1 MQGYPRLFFF
11 IYKNCFSLLFVLF
24 SVESFAQDPFINT
37 LTTDLNQHEAKEL
50 KEKIYLQTDKSFY
63 ISGEICWFK
72 SYVVDASLNK
82 PFTLSKVAYVEL
94 LNRDSKPVLQGKIL
108 LQKGTGSG
116 SFFIPLYLP
125 SGSYK
130 IRAYTNWMKNFGPEY
145 FFEKDITVINTMKR
159 DQDSLVQKTSAF
171 DIRFFP
177 EGGNLV
183 DGASSVVG
191 FKAVDEDGKGV
202 NVEG

>member
-1 MQGYPRLFFF
+1 MQRFSRILFPF
-11 IYKNCFSLLFVLF
+11 ILKKFITPLFILISLGTL
-24 SVESFAQDPFINT
+24 AQDPFINM
-37 LTTDLNQHEAKEL
+37 LTNDLNQHETKEL

-72 SYVVDASLNK
+72 SYVVDASRNK

-108 LQKGTGSG
+108 LQKGTCNG

-130 IRAYTNWMKNFGPEY
+130 IRAY
-145 FFEKDITVINTMKR
+145 
-159 DQDSLVQKTSAF
+159 
-171 DIRFFP
+171 
-177 EGGNLV
+177 
-183 DGASSVVG
+183 
-191 FKAVDEDGKGV
+191 
-202 NVEG
+202 